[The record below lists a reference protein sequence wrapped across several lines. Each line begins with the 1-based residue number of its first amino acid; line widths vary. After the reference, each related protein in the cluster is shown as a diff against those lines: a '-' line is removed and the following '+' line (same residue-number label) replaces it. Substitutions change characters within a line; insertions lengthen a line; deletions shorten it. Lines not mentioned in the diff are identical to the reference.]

1 MEKPAALARR
11 LFQLIGSCW
20 RLQAQC
26 FFAMFCRSLAAETSK
41 HIHLPDCHHEGLEF
55 LRFLHTS
62 EVQFNGSNVLQLL
75 YLAEKYRIAFLTKRC
90 ILFLQDHLDS
100 SNVFCVLEHS
110 KLIENKSHLRSCWK
124 FIDKECKDV
133 LESAE
138 FLEMDKMDLIE
149 LVKRNTL
156 NIKEIDLFIAINRWT
171 ENE

>member
-26 FFAMFCRSLAAETSK
+26 FFAMFCRSLAAETSE

-55 LRFLHTS
+55 LRFLYTS

-110 KLIENKSHLRSCWK
+110 KLIENKYLLRSCWK
-124 FIDKECKDV
+124 FVDKECKDI
-133 LESAE
+133 LESAQ
-138 FLEMDKMDLIE
+138 FLEMDK
-149 LVKRNTL
+149 R
-156 NIKEIDLFIAINRWT
+156 IKEIDLFIAINRWT